1 MFLKRGKTNFI
12 IADWLFWV
20 DNKPAN
26 MEHGDLLKR
35 LAIAVLLIFIST
47 VSGYAQFSIQHQV
60 PVSLIEGQEN
70 ELTFSITGINPQE
83 VQQARLFYRYSGEF
97 SYSQQEVYYE
107 NGTFSVLF
115 TPDNASANA
124 LEYYF
129 EVSLFSD
136 DALYYPANL
145 PSQNPV
151 EVEIITDES
160 VDKYPKLKQVDY
172 TILSPRPGSGVAQN
186 DAVIALALFY
196 DESALPS
203 GAFKLFVDNEDVTE
217 KADIDDYYVSYIPE
231 NLSAGPHNIS
241 LLYITEEQ
249 TFEVTK
255 WSFSTV
261 SQDGSPFQSFAP
273 SRVPEIQAELTARNQ
288 VISGNVNNAYT
299 GRTYISGAYGDFRYS
314 VNGFLTSQ
322 ESRRLQPQNRY
333 GVRMNYGKWWELEA
347 GHIYPRISPLTIAGR
362 RVHGIQTS
370 AHLLNEK
377 INVQF
382 LYGELQRKITNQY
395 DSLTVQNVVN
405 QADSVVDKNYILS
418 YQDDGKGVFQRKITG
433 VRLGFGNK
441 EKFQWGFHA
450 LKIQDDTTS
459 LFNVR
464 NYRDVLERNS
474 LAKSNLTNTDKD
486 SLLANPNRLDVRTG
500 AVRPR
505 GNAVAGT
512 TLNFGM
518 ADDKVRFESEVAI
531 SALNN
536 DIYEGP
542 LTVERADDMGFD
554 INKKASDLLE
564 RLSWLII
571 VNENMNTLPFRIR
584 EGNDGNFNGKGFLPT
599 STLAGTGQ
607 LYMRGISNNFSVQYR
622 WIGPNYNSLANSTVR
637 KDVAG
642 FTIVDRL
649 NLLSNRIYVT
659 LSFEN
664 LNDNVTEVRQATT
677 ITNSYRTHV
686 SWYPINRKLPRVSA
700 GFRFRTRNNGINRQ
714 NYLLPDN
721 LTSAAVRNI
730 YQERRQTPS
739 GQDTLMTFTTAN
751 PRNNYSVNI
760 NASIS
765 QQFRLFNA
773 RNDVSLSFT
782 NLKTTDK
789 VFAYGDVISTAA
801 TLGLNSRF
809 SDAPLET
816 GVGFTLNA
824 TESGDGMNKVN
835 IVGGYAD
842 GKIRLMENKLLVNGK
857 IAITGN
863 KTSSRML
870 NIVDNTASDEL
881 NEDPND
887 DYFVLSESADKN
899 AFSTF
904 VLQAGARYN
913 ITDQHSLVLDANM
926 TNVSGQ
932 SRANDH
938 VIQLRYVFRY

>member
-1 MFLKRGKTNFI
+1 MIINLIDMEYGDFI
-12 IADWLFWV
+12 
-20 DNKPAN
+20 
-26 MEHGDLLKR
+26 KR
-35 LAIAVLLIFIST
+35 LAIAVLLIFISAGT
-47 VSGYAQFSIQHQV
+47 AYAQFTVQHQM
-60 PVSLIEGQEN
+60 PVSLIQGQEN
-70 ELTFSITGINPQE
+70 ELTFSVAGITPQD
-83 VQQARLFYRYSGEF
+83 VQQARLFYRYSGDF
-97 SYSQQEVYYE
+97 SYSQQEVYYK
-107 NGTFSVLF
+107 NGTFNVLF

-129 EVSLFSD
+129 EVLLTSEEV
-136 DALYYPANL
+136 LYYPANL

-160 VDKYPKLKQVDY
+160 GTKNPKLKQVDY
-172 TILSPRPGSGVAQN
+172 TILSPRPGSGVAQD

-196 DESALPS
+196 DESKLPP
-203 GAFKLFVDNEDVTE
+203 GAFRLFVDNEDVTE
-217 KADIDDYYVSYIPE
+217 KADIDSYYVSYIPE
-231 NLSAGPHNIS
+231 SLPAGPHTIS
-241 LLYITEEQ
+241 LLYITEDQ
-249 TFEVTK
+249 TFEAAK
-255 WSFSTV
+255 WKFSTV
-261 SQDGSPFQSFAP
+261 SYDGSPFQSFVP
-273 SRVPEIQAELTARNQ
+273 SRAPEIQAELTARNQ
-288 VISGNVNNAYT
+288 VIGGNVNNAYT
-299 GRTYISGAYGDFRYS
+299 GRTYISGAYGDFRYT

-322 ESRRLQPQNRY
+322 ESHRLQPQNRY
-333 GVRMNYGKWWELEA
+333 GVRMNYGKWWEFEA

-370 AHLLNEK
+370 AHLLNEN

-382 LYGELQRKITNQY
+382 LYGSLQRKITNKY
-395 DSLTVQNVVN
+395 DSLTVENVVN
-405 QADSVVDKNYILS
+405 QADSVVGKNYILS
-418 YQDDGKGVFQRKITG
+418 YQDGGKGVFQRKITG

-474 LAKSNLTNTDKD
+474 LAKSNLTNADKD
-486 SLLANPNRLDVRTG
+486 SLLAHPNRLDVRTG
-500 AVRPR
+500 AVKPR
-505 GNAVAGT
+505 GNVVVGT
-512 TLNFGM
+512 TLNAGF
-518 ADDKVRFESEVAI
+518 ANNKVRFESEAVI

-542 LTVERADDMGFD
+542 LTVERADDLGFD
-554 INKKASDLLE
+554 IDKKTSDLLE
-564 RLSWLII
+564 RLAWLII
-571 VNENMNTLPFRIR
+571 INENMNTLPFKIR
-584 EGNDGNFNGKGFLPT
+584 EVEDGNFDGEPFLPT
-599 STLAGTGQ
+599 SIFAGTGQ
-607 LYMRGISNNFSVQYR
+607 LSMRGAQNNFSVQYR
-622 WIGPNYNSLANSTVR
+622 WIGPDYNSLANSTVR

-642 FTIVDRL
+642 FTLTDRL
-649 NLLSNRIYVT
+649 NLLANRLYVT

-664 LNDNVTEVRQATT
+664 LNDNVTGARQATT
-677 ITNSYRTHV
+677 VTNSYRTNV

-700 GFRFRTRNNGINRQ
+700 GFRYRTRDNGIKRQ

-721 LTSAAVRNI
+721 LVSAAVRNI

-739 GQDTLMTFTTAN
+739 GQDTLITLATAT

-760 NASIS
+760 NASIN
-765 QQFRLFNA
+765 QQFSLFNA

-782 NLKTTDK
+782 NLKTTDR

-809 SDAPLET
+809 SDSPLET

-824 TESGDGMNKVN
+824 TESGDGMNK
-835 IVGGYAD
+835 IDIIGGYAG
-842 GKIRLMENKLLVNGK
+842 GKIRMMENKLLLNGK

-870 NIVDNTASDEL
+870 NIVDNPDNDPL
-881 NEDPND
+881 NDDPND
-887 DYFVLSESADKN
+887 DYLVLSETASKN
-899 AFSTF
+899 TFSTF

-913 ITDQHSLVLDANM
+913 ITDNHALVLDANM